1 MWVGGGEQQSIPGG
15 RNGISQALGNLLAVC
30 VGGQAELL
38 EQTASLGKLER
49 SSVLKAG
56 EEMSVKDSEY

>member
-15 RNGISQALGNLLAVC
+15 RNGISKALGSLLAGC

-38 EQTASLGKLER
+38 EQTASLGILER
-49 SSVLKAG
+49 SSVLKAYG
-56 EEMSVKDSEY
+56 EMSVKDSEY